1 LSEEIVC
8 QLPFDYIVLSKPGV
22 IRRLRQR
29 KSIRV
34 RVHLTVR
41 YGIDPKGDTYEGLGL
56 AQGISALG
64 MSLATSWALGQ
75 AGDRLRVAYRLLS
88 KDLDTQIE
96 TTAVIRN
103 VQTGTAPGDLTTHG
117 LEFDQIDPAQQMAMK
132 AFVFDRQDDA
142 LYWSHG
148 AK

>member
-34 RVHLTVR
+34 RVHLAVR
-41 YGIDPKGDTYEGLGL
+41 YGIDPTGDTYEGLGL

-117 LEFDQIDPAQQMAMK
+117 LEFDHIDPAQQMAMK